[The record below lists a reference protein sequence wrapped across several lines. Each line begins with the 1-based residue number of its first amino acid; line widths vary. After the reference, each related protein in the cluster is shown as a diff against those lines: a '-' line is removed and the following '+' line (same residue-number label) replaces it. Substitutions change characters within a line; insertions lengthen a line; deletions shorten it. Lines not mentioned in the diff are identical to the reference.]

1 MGNGLFLLRT
11 VMLGVILLGCAAPP
25 PAGGPSVPSPA
36 TAGPAASSLPSAP
49 GPSPAPE
56 TAGPA
61 AEEYQ
66 PVVLAIMPFTNTSG
80 QKEND
85 WLCTGI
91 AESISTKLGSLP
103 YFSLVERLR
112 LAEAMKEIELG
123 QTGLISESTAARTGQ
138 MAGAEE
144 LVIGS
149 FQVVG
154 QTIRINARFLKV
166 EEATAHTTAE
176 ATGKLDQIFELQ
188 DKIVASFLA
197 NMSLPLNDQEKSLLA
212 AKPTNSPEAFQLY
225 SRAMDTYTPEGKAQS
240 DEQRIAL
247 LDQSTRIDPN
257 FAPAYISLGDIYFQT
272 RQDYDR
278 ATVYYNRAVVLTPY
292 VVAPRV
298 RLVQVYQIQGN
309 TPAVQQQQ
317 RQIVEIRRSP
327 ALQQP
332 PPEKQRFLEERRRR
346 ALIKVQ
352 EEQRKN
358 QDMPRPRAVQEQ
370 QKAQELQRQRA
381 IHEQQ
386 KAQEI
391 QKQRVLQEQQK
402 TQELQKQRA
411 LQEQQKAHELQRQ
424 RAIQEQQRAQE
435 LQKQRTLQEQRK
447 TQELQKRQ
455 QPPRK
460 KQPPAKDEKQKAH

>member
-1 MGNGLFLLRT
+1 
-11 VMLGVILLGCAAPP
+11 
-25 PAGGPSVPSPA
+25 
-36 TAGPAASSLPSAP
+36 
-49 GPSPAPE
+49 
-56 TAGPA
+56 
-61 AEEYQ
+61 
-66 PVVLAIMPFTNTSG
+66 VVLAIMPFTNISG

-123 QTGLISESTAARTGQ
+123 QTGLISESTAAQTGQ

-278 ATVYYNRAVVLTPY
+278 ATVYYNRAVFLRPH

-317 RQIVEIRRSP
+317 QQIVEIRRSP

-358 QDMPRPRAVQEQ
+358 QDMQRPRAVQ
-370 QKAQELQRQRA
+370 
-381 IHEQQ
+381 EQQ

-391 QKQRVLQEQQK
+391 QKQRVLQELQK

-411 LQEQQKAHELQRQ
+411 LQEQQKAHELQRQRAVQEQQKAHELQRQ

-435 LQKQRTLQEQRK
+435 LQKQRALQEQRK

>member
-1 MGNGLFLLRT
+1 M
-11 VMLGVILLGCAAPP
+11 
-25 PAGGPSVPSPA
+25 
-36 TAGPAASSLPSAP
+36 
-49 GPSPAPE
+49 
-56 TAGPA
+56 A

-66 PVVLAIMPFTNTSG
+66 PVVIAIMPFTNISG
-80 QKEND
+80 QKQHD

-103 YFSLVERLR
+103 YFSLVERLK

-123 QTGLISESTAARTGQ
+123 QTGLISETTAAQTGK

-176 ATGKLDQIFELQ
+176 ATGKMDQIFELQ

-197 NMSLPLNDQEKSLLA
+197 DMRLPLNDQEKSLLT
-212 AKPTNSPEAFQLY
+212 AKPTNSAEAFQLY
-225 SRAMDTYTPEGKAQS
+225 SQAMDTYTPEGKAQS

-257 FAPAYISLGDIYFQT
+257 FAPAFISLGDIFFQAMH
-272 RQDYDR
+272 DYDR
-278 ATVYYNRAVVLTPY
+278 ATGYYNRAVFLTPH

-309 TPAVQQQQ
+309 APAVRQQQQ
-317 RQIVEIRRSP
+317 QIVQIRRGP
-327 ALQQP
+327 ALQP
-332 PPEKQRFLEERRRR
+332 PNPEKQRFLEERRRR
-346 ALIKVQ
+346 ALIKFP
-352 EEQRKN
+352 EEQRKT
-358 QDMPRPRAVQEQ
+358 QDMEKQRAIREQ
-370 QKAQELQRQRA
+370 QKAP
-381 IHEQQ
+381 
-386 KAQEI
+386 EI

-402 TQELQKQRA
+402 AREFQKQQAIREQQKAPEPQKLRA
-411 LQEQQKAHELQRQ
+411 LQEQQKA
-424 RAIQEQQRAQE
+424 QE
-435 LQKQRTLQEQRK
+435 LQKLRAPQQQRK

-455 QPPRK
+455 PPPRK

>member
-1 MGNGLFLLRT
+1 L
-11 VMLGVILLGCAAPP
+11 
-25 PAGGPSVPSPA
+25 
-36 TAGPAASSLPSAP
+36 
-49 GPSPAPE
+49 APE
-56 TAGPA
+56 TAEPP

-66 PVVLAIMPFTNTSG
+66 PVVLAIMPFTNISG
-80 QKEND
+80 QKEHD

-123 QTGLISESTAARTGQ
+123 QTGLISESTAAQTGQ

-197 NMSLPLNDQEKSLLA
+197 NMSLPLNDQEKSVLA

-225 SRAMDTYTPEGKAQS
+225 SRAMDTYTPEGKALS

-257 FAPAYISLGDIYFQT
+257 FAPAYTSLGDIYFQT

-278 ATVYYNRAVVLTPY
+278 ATVYYNRAVFLTPY

-309 TPAVQQQQ
+309 TPAVQQQRQ
-317 RQIVEIRRSP
+317 QIVEIRRSP

-332 PPEKQRFLEERRRR
+332 PPEKQRFLEQRRRR

-352 EEQRKN
+352 EEPRKT
-358 QDMPRPRAVQEQ
+358 QDM
-370 QKAQELQRQRA
+370 QRHRA

-411 LQEQQKAHELQRQ
+411 LQEQQKARELQRQRAVQEQQKAHELQRQ

-435 LQKQRTLQEQRK
+435 LQKQRALHEQRK